1 MDKYFYKIVDNIDF
15 VWKIEKI
22 IDDPYKLDEIEYGH
36 FVCNQK
42 QYN

>member
-22 IDDPYKLDEIEYGH
+22 IDDPYKLDEIEHGH